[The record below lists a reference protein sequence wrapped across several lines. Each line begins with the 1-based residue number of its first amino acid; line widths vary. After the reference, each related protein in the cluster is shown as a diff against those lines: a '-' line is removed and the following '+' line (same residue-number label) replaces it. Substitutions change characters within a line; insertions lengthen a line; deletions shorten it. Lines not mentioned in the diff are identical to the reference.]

1 MNDFFAVIAVIALIS
16 AAFGVIGL
24 VVSVIAK
31 QEQKVRIFTKVTWI
45 SAAVFFV
52 GMFLSSVSFSG
63 DAVPPTDTSKNT
75 VVSSASHDT
84 SEKQEK
90 TDVSPVSQSGQVKA
104 ATIYTGHNT
113 IVKTKESE
121 ADSVTFYFE
130 NNSKNNLSFCVYA
143 YSVNGIM
150 MAYCNEYDTYTEVAA
165 GKKASGTLDIPSEW
179 LDINGIDE
187 IKQIKVHFWAY
198 GESMKEF
205 ETGIIELPI
214 DGGESVDYTP
224 GNALYNKDGIFIWA
238 LDDDNYDA
246 IFAIRNDRKKYFDFD
261 LENVSVNDWTQEA
274 NLIEYKT
281 EVFPGCV
288 AAYGIDFDQDKLA
301 KDGIEQIKKVDFGLD
316 IRPEGDYFSNFHTDP
331 ITIDKQ

>member
-1 MNDFFAVIAVIALIS
+1 MESLFGFVVLIALAALIIS
-16 AAFGVIGL
+16 AVLVIVFAAKKRPKQANGAAVVAVVSL
-24 VVSVIAK
+24 VVLVA
-31 QEQKVRIFTKVTWI
+31 
-45 SAAVFFV
+45 SACLV
-52 GMFLSSVSFSG
+52 SG
-63 DAVPPTDTSKNT
+63 DSTATPDPVTPPQTEVKKEDY
-75 VVSSASHDT
+75 DT

-121 ADSVTFYFE
+121 ADSVIFYFE
-130 NNSKNNLSFCVYA
+130 NNSKTNLSFCVYA

-179 LDINGIDE
+179 LEINGIDE

-224 GNALYNKDGIFIWA
+224 GNALYNKDGVFVWA

-274 NLIEYKT
+274 TLFEYKT

-301 KDGIEQIKKVDFGLD
+301 KDDIEQIKKVDFGLD
-316 IRPEGDYFSNFHTDP
+316 IRPEGDYFSNFHVGP

>member
-1 MNDFFAVIAVIALIS
+1 MESLFGFVMLIALAALIIS
-16 AAFGVIGL
+16 AVLAIVFAAKKRPKKLEGVAMVAVASL
-24 VVSVIAK
+24 VILVA
-31 QEQKVRIFTKVTWI
+31 
-45 SAAVFFV
+45 SACLV
-52 GMFLSSVSFSG
+52 SG
-63 DAVPPTDTSKNT
+63 DSTATPDPATPAQTEVKKEDY
-75 VVSSASHDT
+75 DT

-121 ADSVTFYFE
+121 AASVTFYFE
-130 NNSKNNLSFCVYA
+130 NNSKTNLSFCVYA

-205 ETGIIELPI
+205 ETGIIELPV

-301 KDGIEQIKKVDFGLD
+301 KDDIEQIKKVDFGLD
-316 IRPEGDYFSNFHTDP
+316 IRPKGDYFSNFHVGP

>member
-1 MNDFFAVIAVIALIS
+1 MFGFVLLAALTAMIISAILVIVFAVKKQPKRVRVSGIVAVASLAI
-16 AAFGVIGL
+16 L
-24 VVSVIAK
+24 VVSACLPSDDSP
-31 QEQKVRIFTKVTWI
+31 T
-45 SAAVFFV
+45 AP
-52 GMFLSSVSFSG
+52 
-63 DAVPPTDTSKNT
+63 DTDTPAQTEIKKEDY
-75 VVSSASHDT
+75 DT

-90 TDVSPVSQSGQVKA
+90 TDVSPVSQSGRVKA

-113 IVKTKESE
+113 IIKTKESE
-121 ADSVTFYFE
+121 ATSVTFYFE
-130 NNSKNNLSFCVYA
+130 NNSKTNLSFCVYA

-205 ETGIIELPI
+205 ETGIIELPV

-316 IRPEGDYFSNFHTDP
+316 IRPEGDYFSNFHTGP
-331 ITIDKQ
+331 ITLDKG